1 MRGLLLRHV
10 LRRYLVL
17 VGAVLAGLLVVFLVA
32 DFVDRARAYTG
43 PNWVRDVLELYGWK
57 GVVATHQLAPA
68 ALLLASATL
77 VSLLRRRGELTAILA
92 LGFGRRALILPVG
105 AVALGAAL
113 VLGLLD
119 ELVVGHAS
127 RRVDE
132 ITALRFHRWGDWRS
146 YFERKQWFRHQD
158 RILHLE
164 SGDVDSGFRGV
175 TVLRLTPEFE
185 LAERVDALGME
196 HAGGTRWRLR
206 GVTRRVFD
214 RRGGLR
220 LTELPEET
228 VDLGIPASLLAIRP
242 GRPEQM
248 RVPVLRQQIRARREV
263 GLPDRLY
270 LLALGNR
277 FAYPLAGV
285 PAALVAVVSPGWH
298 ARLGAAIENF
308 AGGER
313 ALARGAGWDLVHQ
326 HPWLGVGFG
335 NYRAAALGRASVT
348 GITDQLSRDAHSIAL
363 TTWAETGLPGLVL
376 WVLLHAA
383 LLRALLRRARKGNT
397 VALGAALSWIGYQTL
412 GIAHHLPFHPSVALG
427 FALVWGVGLVYP
439 GSALRGSAHGG
450 SVDGEGLP
458 GAALPGVGAGSRA
471 AGGRPAGT

>member
-10 LRRYLVL
+10 LKRYLVI

-43 PNWVRDVLELYGWK
+43 PNWVRDVAELYGWK
-57 GVVATHQLAPA
+57 AVVATHQLAPA
-68 ALLLASATL
+68 ALLLASASL

-92 LGFGRRALILPVG
+92 LGFGRRVLFLPVG
-105 AVALGAAL
+105 AVALAAAL

-119 ELVVGHAS
+119 EFVVGHAS

-146 YFERKQWFRHQD
+146 YYERKQWFRHQD

-164 SGDVDSGFRGV
+164 SGDVESGFHGV

-185 LAERVDALGME
+185 LSERVDATRME
-196 HAGGTRWRLR
+196 HAGGTRWRLA

-214 RRGGLR
+214 RRGGLK

-228 VDLGIPASLLAIRP
+228 VDLGIPRSLLAIRP

-263 GLPDRLY
+263 GLPERLY

-285 PAALVAVVSPGWH
+285 PAALLAVALALRPG
-298 ARLGAAIENF
+298 RGTSLTGALVEGLAVTMGLWGLTVI
-308 AGGER
+308 AR
-313 ALARGAGWDLVHQ
+313 ALVSAGRMAHIL
-326 HPWLGVGFG
+326 
-335 NYRAAALGRASVT
+335 AAALP
-348 GITDQLSRDAHSIAL
+348 ILAL
-363 TTWAETGLPGLVL
+363 TLALVALL
-376 WVLLHAA
+376 WV
-383 LLRALLRRARKGNT
+383 
-397 VALGAALSWIGYQTL
+397 
-412 GIAHHLPFHPSVALG
+412 P
-427 FALVWGVGLVYP
+427 P
-439 GSALRGSAHGG
+439 GSARRLLRQRGWS
-450 SVDGEGLP
+450 
-458 GAALPGVGAGSRA
+458 GARA
-471 AGGRPAGT
+471 

>member
-10 LRRYLVL
+10 LWRYLVL

-57 GVVATHQLAPA
+57 AVVATHQLAPA

-248 RVPVLRQQIRARREV
+248 RLPVLRQQIRARREV

-285 PAALVAVVSPGWH
+285 PAALVAVALALRPG
-298 ARLGAAIENF
+298 RGGSLTGALVEGLAVTMGLWGLTVI
-308 AGGER
+308 AR
-313 ALARGAGWDLVHQ
+313 ALVNAGRMAPFV
-326 HPWLGVGFG
+326 
-335 NYRAAALGRASVT
+335 AAALP
-348 GITDQLSRDAHSIAL
+348 I
-363 TTWAETGLPGLVL
+363 LVL
-376 WVLLHAA
+376 TLALAA
-383 LLRALLRRARKGNT
+383 LLWVPPGWARRLLRQRGWSGARA
-397 VALGAALSWIGYQTL
+397 
-412 GIAHHLPFHPSVALG
+412 
-427 FALVWGVGLVYP
+427 
-439 GSALRGSAHGG
+439 
-450 SVDGEGLP
+450 
-458 GAALPGVGAGSRA
+458 
-471 AGGRPAGT
+471 

>member
-57 GVVATHQLAPA
+57 AVVATHQLAPA
-68 ALLLASATL
+68 ALLLASAAL
-77 VSLLRRRGELTAILA
+77 VSLFRRKGELTAILA

-113 VLGLLD
+113 LLGLLD
-119 ELVVGHAS
+119 ELAVGHAS

-164 SGDVDSGFRGV
+164 SGDVESGFRGV
-175 TVLRLTPEFE
+175 TVLRLTPAFE

-196 HAGGTRWRLR
+196 HAGGTRWRLH
-206 GVTRRVFD
+206 GVTRRAFD
-214 RRGGLR
+214 QRGGLK
-220 LTELPEET
+220 LTELTEET

-248 RVPVLRQQIRARREV
+248 RLPVLRQQIRARREV

-285 PAALVAVVSPGWH
+285 PAALVAVALALRPG
-298 ARLGAAIENF
+298 RGGSLTGALVEGLAVTMGLWGLTVV
-308 AGGER
+308 AR
-313 ALARGAGWDLVHQ
+313 ALVNAGRMAPFV
-326 HPWLGVGFG
+326 
-335 NYRAAALGRASVT
+335 AAALP
-348 GITDQLSRDAHSIAL
+348 ILAL
-363 TTWAETGLPGLVL
+363 TVAL
-376 WVLLHAA
+376 AA
-383 LLRALLRRARKGNT
+383 LLWVPPGWARRLLRQRAWS
-397 VALGAALSWIGYQTL
+397 GA
-412 GIAHHLPFHPSVALG
+412 
-427 FALVWGVGLVYP
+427 
-439 GSALRGSAHGG
+439 
-450 SVDGEGLP
+450 
-458 GAALPGVGAGSRA
+458 RA
-471 AGGRPAGT
+471 

>member
-57 GVVATHQLAPA
+57 AVVATHQLAPA
-68 ALLLASATL
+68 ALLLASASL

-105 AVALGAAL
+105 AVALAAAL
-113 VLGLLD
+113 LLGLLD

-164 SGDVDSGFRGV
+164 SGDVESGFRGV
-175 TVLRLTPEFE
+175 TVLRLTPQFE
-185 LAERVDALGME
+185 LAERVDAAGME

-206 GVTRRVFD
+206 GVTRRAFD
-214 RRGGLR
+214 LHGGLK
-220 LTELPEET
+220 LTELTEET
-228 VDLGIPASLLAIRP
+228 VDLGIRASLLAIRP

-248 RVPVLRQQIRARREV
+248 RLPVLRQQIRARREV
-263 GLPDRLY
+263 GLPDRLF

-285 PAALVAVVSPGWH
+285 PAALVAVALALRPG
-298 ARLGAAIENF
+298 RGGSLTGALVEGLAVTMGLWGLTVV
-308 AGGER
+308 AR
-313 ALARGAGWDLVHQ
+313 ALVNAGRMAPFV
-326 HPWLGVGFG
+326 
-335 NYRAAALGRASVT
+335 AAALP
-348 GITDQLSRDAHSIAL
+348 ILAL
-363 TTWAETGLPGLVL
+363 TVAL
-376 WVLLHAA
+376 AA
-383 LLRALLRRARKGNT
+383 LLWVPPGWARRLLRQRGWSGARA
-397 VALGAALSWIGYQTL
+397 
-412 GIAHHLPFHPSVALG
+412 
-427 FALVWGVGLVYP
+427 
-439 GSALRGSAHGG
+439 
-450 SVDGEGLP
+450 
-458 GAALPGVGAGSRA
+458 
-471 AGGRPAGT
+471 

>member
-10 LRRYLVL
+10 LKRYLVI

-43 PNWVRDVLELYGWK
+43 PNWVRDVAELYGWK
-57 GVVATHQLAPA
+57 AVVATHQLAPA
-68 ALLLASATL
+68 ALLLASASL

-92 LGFGRRALILPVG
+92 LGFGRRVLFLPVG
-105 AVALGAAL
+105 AVALAAAL

-119 ELVVGHAS
+119 EFVVGHAS

-146 YFERKQWFRHQD
+146 YYERKQWFRHQD

-164 SGDVDSGFRGV
+164 SGDVESGFHGV

-185 LAERVDALGME
+185 LSERVDATRME
-196 HAGGTRWRLR
+196 HAGGTRWRLV
-206 GVTRRVFD
+206 GVIRRVFD
-214 RRGGLR
+214 QRGGLK

-228 VDLGIPASLLAIRP
+228 VDLGIPRSLLAIRP

-285 PAALVAVVSPGWH
+285 PAALLAVALALRPG
-298 ARLGAAIENF
+298 RGTSLTGALVEGLAVTMGLWGLTVI
-308 AGGER
+308 GR
-313 ALARGAGWDLVHQ
+313 ALVSAGRMAPIL
-326 HPWLGVGFG
+326 
-335 NYRAAALGRASVT
+335 AAALP
-348 GITDQLSRDAHSIAL
+348 ILAL
-363 TTWAETGLPGLVL
+363 TLALVALL
-376 WVLLHAA
+376 WV
-383 LLRALLRRARKGNT
+383 
-397 VALGAALSWIGYQTL
+397 
-412 GIAHHLPFHPSVALG
+412 P
-427 FALVWGVGLVYP
+427 P
-439 GSALRGSAHGG
+439 GSARRLLRQRGWS
-450 SVDGEGLP
+450 
-458 GAALPGVGAGSRA
+458 GARA
-471 AGGRPAGT
+471 

>member
-57 GVVATHQLAPA
+57 AVVATHQLAPA
-68 ALLLASATL
+68 ALLLASAAL
-77 VSLLRRRGELTAILA
+77 VSLFRRKGELTAILA

-113 VLGLLD
+113 FLGLLD
-119 ELVVGHAS
+119 ELAVGHAS

-164 SGDVDSGFRGV
+164 SGDVESGFRGV
-175 TVLRLTPEFE
+175 TVLRLTPAFE

-196 HAGGTRWRLR
+196 HAGGTRWRLH
-206 GVTRRVFD
+206 GVTRRAFD
-214 RRGGLR
+214 QRGGLK
-220 LTELPEET
+220 LTELTEET

-248 RVPVLRQQIRARREV
+248 RLPVLRQQIRARREV

-285 PAALVAVVSPGWH
+285 PAALVAVALALRPG
-298 ARLGAAIENF
+298 RGGSLTGALVEGLAVTMGLWGLTVV
-308 AGGER
+308 AR
-313 ALARGAGWDLVHQ
+313 ALVNAGRMAPFV
-326 HPWLGVGFG
+326 
-335 NYRAAALGRASVT
+335 AAALP
-348 GITDQLSRDAHSIAL
+348 ILAL
-363 TTWAETGLPGLVL
+363 TVAL
-376 WVLLHAA
+376 AA
-383 LLRALLRRARKGNT
+383 LLWVPPGWARRLLSQRAWSGARA
-397 VALGAALSWIGYQTL
+397 
-412 GIAHHLPFHPSVALG
+412 
-427 FALVWGVGLVYP
+427 
-439 GSALRGSAHGG
+439 
-450 SVDGEGLP
+450 
-458 GAALPGVGAGSRA
+458 
-471 AGGRPAGT
+471 

>member
-57 GVVATHQLAPA
+57 AVVATHQLAPA
-68 ALLLASATL
+68 ALLLASAAL
-77 VSLLRRRGELTAILA
+77 VSLFRRKGELTAILA
-92 LGFGRRALILPVG
+92 LGFGRRALLLPVG

-113 VLGLLD
+113 LLGLLD
-119 ELVVGHAS
+119 ELAVGHAS

-164 SGDVDSGFRGV
+164 SGDVESGFRGV
-175 TVLRLTPEFE
+175 TVLRLTPAFE

-196 HAGGTRWRLR
+196 HAGGTRWRLH
-206 GVTRRVFD
+206 GVTRRAFD
-214 RRGGLR
+214 QRGGLK
-220 LTELPEET
+220 LTELTEET

-248 RVPVLRQQIRARREV
+248 RLPVLRQQIRARREV

-285 PAALVAVVSPGWH
+285 PAALVAVALALRPG
-298 ARLGAAIENF
+298 RGASLTGALVEGL
-308 AGGER
+308 AVTMGLWGLTVVAR
-313 ALARGAGWDLVHQ
+313 ALVNAGRMAPFV
-326 HPWLGVGFG
+326 
-335 NYRAAALGRASVT
+335 AAALP
-348 GITDQLSRDAHSIAL
+348 ILAL
-363 TTWAETGLPGLVL
+363 TVAL
-376 WVLLHAA
+376 AA
-383 LLRALLRRARKGNT
+383 LLWLPPGWARRLLRQRAWS
-397 VALGAALSWIGYQTL
+397 GA
-412 GIAHHLPFHPSVALG
+412 
-427 FALVWGVGLVYP
+427 
-439 GSALRGSAHGG
+439 
-450 SVDGEGLP
+450 
-458 GAALPGVGAGSRA
+458 RA
-471 AGGRPAGT
+471 

>member
-57 GVVATHQLAPA
+57 AVVATHQLAPA
-68 ALLLASATL
+68 ALLLASASL

-105 AVALGAAL
+105 AVALAAAL
-113 VLGLLD
+113 LLGLLD

-164 SGDVDSGFRGV
+164 SGDVESGFRGV

-185 LAERVDALGME
+185 LAERVDAAGME

-206 GVTRRVFD
+206 GVTRRAFD
-214 RRGGLR
+214 LHGGLK
-220 LTELPEET
+220 LTELTEET

-248 RVPVLRQQIRARREV
+248 RLPVLRQQIRARREV
-263 GLPDRLY
+263 GLPDRLF

-285 PAALVAVVSPGWH
+285 PAALVAV
-298 ARLGAAIENF
+298 
-308 AGGER
+308 
-313 ALARGAGWDLVHQ
+313 ALALRPGRGGSLTGALVEGLAVTMGLWGLTVGARARVNAGRMAPFV
-326 HPWLGVGFG
+326 
-335 NYRAAALGRASVT
+335 AAALP
-348 GITDQLSRDAHSIAL
+348 ILAL
-363 TTWAETGLPGLVL
+363 
-376 WVLLHAA
+376 
-383 LLRALLRRARKGNT
+383 T
-397 VALGAALSWIGYQTL
+397 VALA
-412 GIAHHLPFHPSVALG
+412 V
-427 FALVWGVGLVYP
+427 LVWVPP
-439 GSALRGSAHGG
+439 GWARRLLRQRGWS
-450 SVDGEGLP
+450 
-458 GAALPGVGAGSRA
+458 GARA
-471 AGGRPAGT
+471 

>member
-10 LRRYLVL
+10 LWRYLVL

-57 GVVATHQLAPA
+57 AVVATHQLAPA

-206 GVTRRVFD
+206 GMTRRVFD

-248 RVPVLRQQIRARREV
+248 RLPVLRQQIRARREV

-285 PAALVAVVSPGWH
+285 PAALVAVALALRPG
-298 ARLGAAIENF
+298 RGGSLTGALVEGLAVTMGLWGLTVI
-308 AGGER
+308 AR
-313 ALARGAGWDLVHQ
+313 ALVNAGRMAPFV
-326 HPWLGVGFG
+326 
-335 NYRAAALGRASVT
+335 AAALP
-348 GITDQLSRDAHSIAL
+348 I
-363 TTWAETGLPGLVL
+363 LVL
-376 WVLLHAA
+376 TLALAA
-383 LLRALLRRARKGNT
+383 LLWVPPGWARRLLRQRGWSGARA
-397 VALGAALSWIGYQTL
+397 
-412 GIAHHLPFHPSVALG
+412 
-427 FALVWGVGLVYP
+427 
-439 GSALRGSAHGG
+439 
-450 SVDGEGLP
+450 
-458 GAALPGVGAGSRA
+458 
-471 AGGRPAGT
+471 